1 MAFSYD
7 DIADAYAA
15 SVDAA
20 PYNALYERPAMLE
33 LLPPVAGCRVLD
45 AGCASGWYAATLAA
59 RGAFVTAID
68 ASAAMIAHARDR
80 LDPVWL
86 DGENA
91 RVELRVADLEQPLAF
106 AADASFDG
114 IVSSLVMHYLREWGP
129 TLDEFRRILK
139 PDGWLALSI
148 HHPMADT
155 IRLDPARYLDT
166 ELVEDYW
173 KWVGTVCYYRRPLSA
188 VFNALTAAGLAV
200 ERVVEPLP
208 TDDFRRRKP
217 ESYEQLL
224 KRPEF
229 LLIRARPVLSERP
242 HRPRVEGAWPSSD
255 RSRP

>member
-1 MAFSYD
+1 
-7 DIADAYAA
+7 
-15 SVDAA
+15 
-20 PYNALYERPAMLE
+20 E
-33 LLPPVAGCRVLD
+33 
-45 AGCASGWYAATLAA
+45 
-59 RGAFVTAID
+59 
-68 ASAAMIAHARDR
+68 
-80 LDPVWL
+80 
-86 DGENA
+86 
-91 RVELRVADLEQPLAF
+91 
-106 AADASFDG
+106 
-114 IVSSLVMHYLREWGP
+114 
-129 TLDEFRRILK
+129 EFRRILK

-224 KRPEF
+224 KRLPSSRDVVAADGSDVRI
-229 LLIRARPVLSERP
+229 LLALAGGSMAHFQLAPGRTSKAVRHRTVDEIWFVLSGRGEMWRAQP
-242 HRPRVEGAWPSSD
+242 GQADAIVALQAGVCLTIPLGTRFQFRSTGSEPLAAVGITMPPWPGDDEAVVVDGAW
-255 RSRP
+255 